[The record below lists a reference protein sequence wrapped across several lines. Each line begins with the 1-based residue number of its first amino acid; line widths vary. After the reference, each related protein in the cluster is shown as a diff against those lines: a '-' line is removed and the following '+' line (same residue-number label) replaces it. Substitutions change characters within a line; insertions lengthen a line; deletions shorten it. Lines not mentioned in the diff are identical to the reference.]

1 MVLNRLMITP
11 KSLQQ
16 GDTVAIVSTARKITK
31 EELHPALQLLKSWGL
46 QAVLGKTIG
55 AEENQFA
62 GSDELRAADFQ
73 EMMDDPNIKAIW
85 SARGGYGTV
94 RIIDKLDFSKFRQNP
109 KWIIG
114 YSDVTVL
121 HSHIHTLGVETLHA
135 QMCLE
140 IENKTEE
147 ARESIRKV
155 IFGEEYLIS
164 FGVNTY
170 KEACGDT
177 LQEEALGDTL
187 QENTRLGFIKGEIIG
202 GNLSVLYSL
211 VGSASEMKTEGKI
224 LFIEDLDEMLYHI
237 DRMMMNL
244 KRSGYLKNLKALVIG
259 GMTQMKDNK
268 VYFGK
273 TAEETIVHLVKEYD
287 YPVISNFPAGH
298 ILDNRAVIMGR
309 EVRLNVL
316 GSTIKVEFSS
326 SKNHKS
332 SI

>member
-1 MVLNRLMITP
+1 MITP
-11 KSLQQ
+11 NTLQK

-31 EELHPALQLLKSWGL
+31 EELKPALELLKSWGL
-46 QAVLGKTIG
+46 KSVLGKTIG

-73 EMMDDPNIKAIW
+73 EMMDDPNINAIW
-85 SARGGYGTV
+85 CARGGYGTV
-94 RIIDKLDFSKFRQNP
+94 RIIDKLDFSSFTKNP

-121 HSHIHTLGVETLHA
+121 HSHIHNLGVETLHA

-140 IENKTEE
+140 IENKTEKS
-147 ARESIRKV
+147 RESIRKV
-155 IFGEEYLIS
+155 IFGEDYLIS
-164 FGVNTY
+164 FSVDAY
-170 KEACGDT
+170 KEAC
-177 LQEEALGDTL
+177 GDTL

-211 VGSASEMKTEGKI
+211 VGSPSEMKTEGKI

-244 KRSGYLKNLKALVIG
+244 KRSGYLKNLKAIIIG

-273 TAEETIVHLVKEYD
+273 TAEETILDLVKEYN
-287 YPVISNFPAGH
+287 YPVILNFPAGH
-298 ILDNRAVIMGR
+298 ILDNRGLILGR
-309 EVRLNVL
+309 EVKLISEND
-316 GSTIKVEFSS
+316 KVILEF
-326 SKNHKS
+326 
-332 SI
+332 

>member
-1 MVLNRLMITP
+1 MGLNRVMITP

-31 EELHPALQLLKSWGL
+31 EELQPALQLLKSWGL

-62 GSDELRAADFQ
+62 GSDEIRAADFQ

-85 SARGGYGTV
+85 CARGGYGTV
-94 RIIDKLDFSKFRQNP
+94 RIIDILDFSKFRQNP

-121 HSHIHTLGVETLHA
+121 HSHIHNLGFETLHA

-155 IFGEEYLIS
+155 LFGEEY
-164 FGVNTY
+164 T
-170 KEACGDT
+170 
-177 LQEEALGDTL
+177 
-187 QENTRLGFIKGEIIG
+187 LGFSGSGDSINTATQIAEGELIG

-211 VGSASEMKTEGKI
+211 VGSASEMKTDGKI

-273 TAEETIVHLVKEYD
+273 TAEKTIMDLVKEYN
-287 YPVISNFPAGH
+287 YPVILNFPAGH
-298 ILDNRAVIMGR
+298 IEDNRALIMGR
-309 EVRLNVL
+309 EVEMKIANNKIIL
-316 GSTIKVEFSS
+316 EFKEAPN
-326 SKNHKS
+326 SK
-332 SI
+332 